1 MARFSKIL
9 TLVVFFIIFNS
20 TVAKSFANT
29 DQQSSSFITP
39 YSWDLDGDNQADA
52 LTDGL
57 LLLRYTF
64 GLRGNSLT
72 SNAVS
77 TNSTLPLD
85 DIETRI
91 LNTMSIADID
101 GNSQIDPLTDG
112 LLLLRYLFG
121 LRENQ
126 LINGAVATNA
136 IRTMPLDITNYLASG
151 MPGQTLTDYDQD
163 LISDGLDP
171 DDDNDGIPD
180 ISDPFPFNPLN
191 GLDSDNDGLMD
202 MFDDYPNDANNVI
215 DTDGD
220 GVADRFDVFPNNS
233 SKTKAVVVNLKDAKS
248 IGLGEALAKQGG
260 NEQTLSATLINNN
273 PRVKSI
279 LDIFINKAHASTS
292 TSISNLTNAIA
303 WDDQG
308 QVLSGSILSSET
320 LFIAEAGLTPDGR
333 FLYLLTSNHIQRALN
348 DVDEEVCS
356 IYKIDMRDYAVE
368 CLLATDLGDIEP
380 GSLKGTMQ
388 TDYSRSGIDFRSD
401 GAAVMTG
408 FDWGQ
413 ELPTGVNGGTNS
425 TIAWFL
431 TAGGELTSLLHN
443 EGYFA
448 VSALWLN
455 DDYFAIAEYP
465 FLGEDGPINEEHEGR
480 IVIYSA
486 SDLSIHKRISAENIW
501 GPTVRADGD
510 IFWQYGGAL
519 DGETLETYQS
529 PIDGIPVT
537 DNTSSRLYGLTDYLG
552 TENNLSSADETIK
565 IALSDGIAT
574 SYEWRKGS
582 GTGTDINY
590 RTFAFSDEYIAY
602 IKTFGAEHTIV
613 SIEGHNLNNQ
623 GLDISLSDNR
633 GRLLI
638 NSNNSDQ
645 WFIAPTDEQ
654 VGDLV
659 INYQVQTDNGLDDR
673 QLTINQQTI
682 ENWRLDTNRPPVN
695 SEARFEDAAIKWAS
709 PSPEREGIC
718 IYQFTINNS
727 VCALPQG
734 NVVKTDMETFR
745 STRYD
750 NEAVYPNGT
759 GNAYPGIRNIFFD
772 NGRIRVFYK
781 DSDNHQYYQAIAEI
795 NDFIESGESAFSY
808 ENAVNGQGEQNIV
821 TEAISL
827 KPEPALVMEGVT
839 INLTDPRTVEVNFPT
854 PLSKVAP
861 KPILT
866 LSKIDQLLTQNSEIS
881 WNESLTVATI
891 ELTEELQNLNGVVAR
906 TQSSIFIRDSIQQYM
921 INNDDFITGVAPI
934 DNLDTDGDGIINELD
949 TDDDNDGVEDSQ
961 DPFPNNPYELAD
973 SDGDGIGDNSDLF
986 PFDPLESR
994 DTDSD
999 GYGDNQD
1006 IFPLDETEWL
1016 DSDADG
1022 EGDNADPFPFDPRNE
1037 NDLNTIESREISMA
1051 ISFGGSLIDHDDNGH
1066 LIYHFPFEAET
1077 WAGFANE
1084 IEEIYPLSFSE
1095 AGNISFTASVP
1106 SNESV
1111 NIRFRFEKNPYPDV
1125 DPSYDTSSIT
1135 ITGAEEQNYSIP
1147 VPSQGENQFRSIIM
1161 YVETQ
1166 GIPVYLKDII
1176 ITANYETSIDQNQ
1189 ESEQQDSNQS
1199 YCGSYCSQS
1208 NGLFY
1213 YHFALNRN
1221 PETFPIYLGGNT
1233 VRLEFA
1239 GGRSGS
1245 SFVYTDDNNQQIL
1258 VELDNINDS
1267 SFLDSLKDNT
1277 QSLTLGRNGDEP
1289 IDNSFRIYDGENQI
1303 GILNLV
1309 SNDGYQANDIK
1320 QLHPRLV
1327 INRVLAGTGSRNSS
1341 QCTEFSIDNIA
1352 EGISHHGQISL
1363 VPDELISGG
1372 AMDLLGIGGENAIY
1386 VCEDTPVGYYQILM
1400 QALDGQGGKKALP
1413 LQIDVISDSVEGGA
1427 MQWADCGNEF
1437 CQFMDGI
1444 YYYQYA
1450 LNSEATTFPFHLYKD
1465 KYTIHSSGGLA
1476 GGEFLLYENSETTR
1490 IFSSYD
1496 EASGNYV
1503 SMDSEKMT
1511 SVIQAEQGSV
1521 TMSRNMDKGIDNSFT
1536 IYSHDQR
1543 IGMINLVEN
1552 HGQSVANIIQNY
1564 STLYVDPLI
1573 DGTGSREDNKCREFA
1588 FGDFADGI
1596 DHHGQISLLPDNLIT
1611 GGSMSLLGLGGENS
1625 VYVCQDTP
1633 TGQYDIKLIAID
1645 GIGGKRDFDL
1655 TVIVTENPVDGGAIS
1670 WQ

>member
-1 MARFSKIL
+1 MTRISKIT
-9 TLVVFFIIFNS
+9 TLGLFLIVFNGFL
-20 TVAKSFANT
+20 VKAFANT
-29 DQQSSSFITP
+29 DSQSSSFNAP
-39 YSWDLDGDNQADA
+39 YSWDLDGDNHADA

-72 SNAVS
+72 SNAIS
-77 TNSTLPLD
+77 PNSILPLE

-91 LNTMSIADID
+91 INTMSIADID

-121 LRENQ
+121 LRENP
-126 LINGAVATNA
+126 LIDGVVATNA
-136 IRTMPLDITNYLASG
+136 TRTLPSDITNYLASG
-151 MPGQTLTDYDQD
+151 MPGQALTDYDQD
-163 LISDGLDP
+163 QISDVLDP

-180 ISDPFPFNPLN
+180 INDPFPLNPLN

-202 MFDDYPNDANNVI
+202 MFDDYPNDASNVI

-220 GVADRFDVFPNNS
+220 GVADRFDIFPNNS
-233 SKTKAVVVNLKDAKS
+233 SKTKAVVVNLKGAQS
-248 IGLGEALAKQGG
+248 IGLGEALAKQDDT
-260 NEQTLSATLINNN
+260 EQTLSSAFIKNNSS
-273 PRVKSI
+273 VKSL

-292 TSISNLTNAIA
+292 TNISNLTNAIA
-303 WDDQG
+303 WNDQG

-356 IYKIDMRDYAVE
+356 IYKIHMQDYAIE

-408 FDWGQ
+408 FDWAQ
-413 ELPTGVNGGTNS
+413 QLPTGVNGGTNS

-431 TAGGELTSLLHN
+431 TADGELTSLLHN

-465 FLGEDGPINEEHEGR
+465 FLGEDGPINEEHKGR
-480 IVIYSA
+480 IVIYNA
-486 SDLSIHKRISAENIW
+486 SDLSIHKRIVAENIW
-501 GPTVRADGD
+501 GPTVRANGD

-519 DGETLETYQS
+519 DGETLETYES
-529 PIDGIPVT
+529 PIDGIPFT
-537 DNTSSRLYGLTDYLG
+537 DNKSSRLYGLTDYLG
-552 TENNLSSADETIK
+552 IENKLSSADETIQ
-565 IALSDGIAT
+565 IPLSDGIAT
-574 SYEWRKGS
+574 GYEWRKGS
-582 GTGTDINY
+582 GTGTDISY
-590 RTFAFSDEYIAY
+590 RTFAFNDEYIAY
-602 IKTFGAEHTIV
+602 IKAFGAEHAIV
-613 SIEGHNLNNQ
+613 SVDGNDLSNQ

-645 WFIAPTDEQ
+645 WFIAPSDEQ
-654 VGDLV
+654 AEDLV
-659 INYQVQTDNGLDDR
+659 IDYQVQTDNGIDDR
-673 QLTINQQTI
+673 QLTISQLTI
-682 ENWRLDTNRPPVN
+682 DNWRSDTNRPPVN
-695 SEARFEDAAIKWAS
+695 SDARFEDAAIKWAS

-718 IYQFTINNS
+718 IYQFANNNS

-745 STRYD
+745 SIRYD

-759 GNAYPGIRNIFFD
+759 GNAYPGIRNVFFD
-772 NGRIRVFYK
+772 NGRMRVFFK
-781 DSDNHQYYQAIAEI
+781 DSDNHQYYQAVAEI
-795 NDFIESGESAFSY
+795 NDFIENGEGAFSY
-808 ENAVNGQGEQNIV
+808 ESAVNGQGEQNIV

-827 KPEPALVMEGVT
+827 KPEPALVLDGIT
-839 INLTDPRTVEVNFPT
+839 LNLTDSRTVTVNFPT
-854 PLSKVAP
+854 PLSSVAP

-866 LSKIDQLLTQNSEIS
+866 LSKNDQLLTLNSAIS
-881 WNESLTVATI
+881 WNDLLTVATI
-891 ELTEELQNLNGVVAR
+891 ELTEELQNLNAVVAR

-921 INNDDFITGVAPI
+921 INNDDFIAGVAPI
-934 DNLDTDGDGIINELD
+934 NSLDTDGDGIIDELD
-949 TDDDNDGVEDSQ
+949 NDDDNDGVEDTQ
-961 DPFPNNPYELAD
+961 DPFPNNPFEVAD
-973 SDGDGIGDNSDLF
+973 SDGDGVGDNSDLF
-986 PFDPLESR
+986 PFDALESR
-994 DTDSD
+994 DTDND

-1006 IFPLDETEWL
+1006 VFPLDETEW
-1016 DSDADG
+1016 SDTDGDG
-1022 EGDNADPFPFDPRNE
+1022 EGDNADPFPFDPTNE
-1037 NDLNTIESREISMA
+1037 VDLNTIESREISMT
-1051 ISFGGSLIDHDDNGH
+1051 ISFGGSLIDLNDNGH
-1066 LIYHFPFEAET
+1066 LIYHFPYEAET

-1084 IEEIYPLSFSE
+1084 IEEIYPLSFNE
-1095 AGNISFTASVP
+1095 AGNISFIGSVP

-1111 NIRFRFEKNPYPDV
+1111 SVRFRFEKNPYPDV

-1135 ITGAEEQNYSIP
+1135 ITGSEELSYTIP

-1166 GIPVYLKDII
+1166 GIPVSLKDIV
-1176 ITANYETSIDQNQ
+1176 ITANYENSIDENQ
-1189 ESEQQDSNQS
+1189 ESEQQDFDQS

-1213 YHFALNRN
+1213 YHYALNSN
-1221 PETFPIYLGGNT
+1221 PQAFPINIGGNAIS
-1233 VRLEFA
+1233 LEFA

-1245 SFVYTDDNNQQIL
+1245 SFIYTDNNNQQIL
-1258 VELDNINDS
+1258 VELDNIYDS
-1267 SFLDSLKDNT
+1267 NFLDSLKDNT
-1277 QSLTLGRNGDEP
+1277 QSLILGKNGDEP
-1289 IDNSFRIYDGENQI
+1289 IDNSFRIYEGENQI

-1386 VCEDTPVGYYQILM
+1386 VCEDTPVGSYQILM

-1465 KYTIHSSGGLA
+1465 KYTIHSSGGLV

-1503 SMDSEKMT
+1503 SMDGEKLT
-1511 SVIQAEQGSV
+1511 SVIQAEQGTV
-1521 TMSRNMDKGIDNSFT
+1521 TMSRNMDNGIDNSFA
-1536 IYSHDQR
+1536 IYAHDQR

-1552 HGQSVANIIQNY
+1552 QGQSVTGIIQNY
-1564 STLYVDPLI
+1564 STLIVDPLI
-1573 DGTGSREDNKCREFA
+1573 DGTGSREDNKCREFT
-1588 FGDFADGI
+1588 FGDFASGI
-1596 DHHGQISLLPDNLIT
+1596 DHHGQVSLLPDNLIT

-1633 TGQYDIKLIAID
+1633 SGQYDIKLIAID
-1645 GIGGKRDFDL
+1645 GVGGKRDFDL
-1655 TVIVTENPVDGGAIS
+1655 TIIVTENTVDGGAIS